1 MINIKDN
8 SIDLILINNKENN
21 KFNKELYIGFDN
33 VDEIIEE
40 INKESNVNYEA
51 ITIGGVE

>member
-1 MINIKDN
+1 MGLPPKKGKV
-8 SIDLILINNKENN
+8 L
-21 KFNKELYIGFDN
+21 FIGFN
-33 VDEIIEE
+33 NADEIIKG